1 MFKSFRREKLTWANP
16 GFLDIWVFKNSTP
29 IEDVVLQEGE
39 TIDAKWVTAEEILQ
53 LMEAD
58 KFVPIGENLYH
69 KELLGVDTNF

>member
-1 MFKSFRREKLTWANP
+1 MGKSRLFRYL
-16 GFLDIWVFKNSTP
+16 GIKNSTP

-58 KFVPIGENLYH
+58 KFVPIGENQYH